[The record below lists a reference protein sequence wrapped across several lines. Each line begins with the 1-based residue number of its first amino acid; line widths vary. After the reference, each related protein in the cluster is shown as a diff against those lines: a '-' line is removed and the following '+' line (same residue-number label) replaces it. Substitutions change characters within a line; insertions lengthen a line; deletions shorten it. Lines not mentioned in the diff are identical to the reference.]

1 MQTRIMLGV
10 LALLA
15 AALAPAQEQPSSRQT
30 VSLGDLARQQR
41 AQRMKVMQE
50 RSVRIW
56 TNDNLPARPA
66 SGGGGVSVAGQIS
79 SAPVAA
85 ESGTASGEAASGG
98 HDEKYYRQ
106 RMAELRGNL
115 ETHQRQ
121 LSVLQQKQGQAQ
133 LQYYGDP
140 QKTLEQG
147 STPTF
152 NSDVNKLQQDI
163 EKKRQEI
170 AADEKAIEDLQDQLR
185 REGHPP
191 GWLR

>member
-41 AQRMKVMQE
+41 AQRTKVMQE
-50 RSVRIW
+50 KSVRVW

-66 SGGGGVSVAGQIS
+66 GGGGGVSVAGQIG
-79 SAPVAA
+79 SAPVAP
-85 ESGTASGEAASGG
+85 ETSGEAASGG
-98 HDEKYYRQ
+98 HDEKYYRE

-152 NSDVNKLQQDI
+152 YSDVNKLQQDI

-170 AADEKAIEDLQDQLR
+170 AEDEKAIEGLQDQLR